1 MNCPL
6 RYALAL
12 LAALQLIGARSQ
24 ETRWSVR
31 HFDVSNGL
39 PQSSVMDMAVD
50 TLGFLWLTTEGGLV
64 RYDGRSFVMTR
75 TVPGDDHLTTRT
87 RQLLVTPDNE
97 LFVDDANGDVYAV
110 HGHSIAMRIHGS
122 GRRFQVRGNIPSM
135 AVYLAITD
143 TAHGHLF
150 SEDGQLAGLNVVA
163 LDTAR
168 WLLRMGARILV
179 YEGGRRIKEVP
190 SPSRTRSI
198 FLLAGKVM
206 TWDDQGRL
214 LRSDEAMGSWKPVD
228 VLVNGTVSAWPKG
241 GRLLLCKHDREAF
254 LSLAGKLMRCTSG
267 ADGRVRLDDLGI
279 QLPEGTVVNSATR
292 IGDTGII
299 AVGTSSKGLY
309 LYRQD
314 LLTTVKCNVGGEQEN
329 SFYAQADL
337 GQAGILTVGS
347 GRTGFVFGPEGC
359 RPFEAIPA
367 GLSYAALCT
376 DAKGTIWFSREEL
389 LYGYSP
395 RERTVTAVE
404 GTEVWHPTMW
414 AEGDSMWIADL
425 KRIGYKKGER
435 ITWTAQLG
443 GTQHLDRP
451 FVIRRLPGGLLVFGS
466 CRGLFIAT
474 SAAATAFRPD
484 PRFDGLCVRSIEV
497 IEDLVVIG
505 TYGAGIRVLRND
517 SLFELPVDRLEA
529 LNHVHASV
537 LDGDKNLWMSTNKG
551 LVRTTLADI
560 RTYLADVQQRPFYAV
575 YGASAG
581 MTNPELNGGCEPA
594 WLRLADGRLS
604 FPTMDGLVQ
613 FDPTAIPDPFPT
625 HPVLIGDVQVN
636 GRSWPVDAYSIFPPN
651 TLKVSIELAMA
662 YWGEPENAK
671 LEYRITGISEEWAPL
686 KLDQGRLVIDRPPTG
701 VHEVYVRA
709 VGSAARGIQAE
720 ALYWFRVETSFWWT
734 WNGLLLIALG
744 MLAFVT
750 LVWQVYTHRL
760 RRRNRWLEENV
771 QLRTKELD
779 DRNDQLTR
787 ALETRSALIAT
798 IGHDIITPLRFI
810 ARVARST
817 RQLNRTGVEPAEL
830 DRSLEDLGQSAEK
843 LNANASALMDWVKF
857 NPDQIT
863 PRLRTVDLGALVRE
877 AVELWQELAD
887 RSNISIE
894 AHVGPDIM
902 VRSDPHLLK
911 VILNNL
917 LGNAITHSG
926 KDISVRITF
935 AKQREG
941 WELRM
946 ADTGAGIDADT
957 LERLQQLLNTPHMSD
972 PARFA
977 RGDGQGIGYVIVAS
991 MAQLLRASIRI
1002 HSNTAG
1008 TVITL
1013 HNPEA

>member
-1 MNCPL
+1 MNCSL
-6 RYALAL
+6 RYALTL
-12 LAALQLIGARSQ
+12 LAALQLNGARSQ

-75 TVPGDDHLTTRT
+75 TIPGDGHLTTRT
-87 RQLLVTPDNE
+87 RQLLVTPDE
-97 LFVDDANGDVYAV
+97 HLYVDDANGDLYAV

-143 TAHGHLF
+143 TAQSHLF
-150 SEDGQLAGLNVVA
+150 SEDGHVLGLNLVA

-168 WLLRMGARILV
+168 WLLRLGGRILV

-190 SPSRTRSI
+190 LPSRTRSI
-198 FLLAGKVM
+198 FLLAGKVL
-206 TWDDQGRL
+206 TWDDQDRP
-214 LRSDEAMGSWKPVD
+214 LRWDEAAGSWKPVD
-228 VLVNGTVSAWPKG
+228 VLVNGAVAAWPKG
-241 GRLLLCKHDREAF
+241 GRFLLCKHDREAF
-254 LSLAGKLMRCTSG
+254 LSLAGRLMRCTLG
-267 ADGRVRLDDLGI
+267 ADGRVRLDDMGI
-279 QLPEGTVVNSATR
+279 QLPEGTVVNCATR
-292 IGDTGII
+292 IGDANII

-314 LLTTVKCNVGGEQEN
+314 LLTTVKCNVGGDQEN

-337 GQAGILTVGS
+337 GEAGILTVGS

-414 AEGDSMWIADL
+414 AEGDSMWVADL

-505 TYGAGIRVLRND
+505 TYGSGIRVLRGD

-537 LDGDKNLWMSTNKG
+537 LDGDKDLWMSTNKG

-560 RTYLADVQQRPFYAV
+560 RTYLADAQQRPFYAV

-613 FDPTAIPDPFPT
+613 FDPKAIPDPFPT

-636 GRSWPVDAYSIFPPN
+636 GRSWPVNAYSIFPPN

-701 VHEVYVRA
+701 VHELYVRA
-709 VGSAARGIQAE
+709 VGSAARGLNTE
-720 ALYWFRVETSFWWT
+720 ALYWFRVETSFWFT
-734 WNGLLLIALG
+734 WKGMLLITLG
-744 MLAFVT
+744 MLAFIT
-750 LVWQVYTHRL
+750 LIWQVYTHRL

-771 QLRTKELD
+771 RLRTQELD
-779 DRNDQLTR
+779 KRNDQLNR

-810 ARVARST
+810 ARVARSS
-817 RQLNRTGVEPAEL
+817 RHLSRSGVAAEEL
-830 DRSLEDLGQSAEK
+830 ERSLEDLSQSAEK

-857 NPDQIT
+857 NPDRIT
-863 PRLRTVDLGALVRE
+863 PRTQAVDLAATVQE
-877 AVELWQELAD
+877 AAQLWGELAE
-887 RSNISIE
+887 RSGIRVDVDVPANCE
-894 AHVGPDIM
+894 V
-902 VRSDPHLLK
+902 VSDPHLLK

-917 LGNAITHSG
+917 LGNAITHAG
-926 KDISVRITF
+926 QGIHIRISYTRT
-935 AKQREG
+935 AQG
-941 WELRM
+941 WQLSVS
-946 ADTGAGIDADT
+946 DTGTGIDMDT
-957 LERLQQLLNTPHMSD
+957 LVRLKTMLSAPQMTD
-972 PARFA
+972 PTRFA
-977 RGDGQGIGYVIVAS
+977 RGDGQGIGYLIVAS
-991 MAQLLRASIRI
+991 MAQLLKATLRIDSTAS
-1002 HSNTAG
+1002 G
-1008 TVITL
+1008 TVVTL
-1013 HNPEA
+1013 VHS